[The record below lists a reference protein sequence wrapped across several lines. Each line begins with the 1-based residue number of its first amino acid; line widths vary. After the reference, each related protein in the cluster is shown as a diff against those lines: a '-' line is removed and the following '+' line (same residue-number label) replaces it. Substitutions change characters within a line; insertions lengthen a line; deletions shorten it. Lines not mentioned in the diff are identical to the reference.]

1 MKILSINDPK
11 FKEFGRIVRGFDA
24 SSILE
29 VLSKRECPADS
40 VIYNPSDPEIESL
53 PAAHE
58 IQEKLYGKMPI
69 QIGYTNGHCRK
80 MNALEYHRDSEFNV
94 ADQDIILF
102 LGRRQDLEDDFT
114 LNTEKVKAFRVPKGV
129 MVEIYATSLH
139 YAPCQTNEN
148 GYRCIVVLPRGT
160 NYPVEINVNGVDE
173 ERLMTATNKW
183 LIGHPDGGCD
193 EGTFIGLVGD
203 NPEV

>member
-1 MKILSINDPK
+1 MKILSIYDPE
-11 FKEFGRIVRGFDA
+11 FREFGRIVKGFDA
-24 SSILE
+24 SAILE
-29 VLSKRECPADS
+29 VLSRRECPADS
-40 VIYNPSDPEIESL
+40 VVYNPSDSEIESL
-53 PAAHE
+53 PEAHE

-94 ADQDIILF
+94 ADQDMILF
-102 LGRRQDLEDDFT
+102 LARRQDLEDDFT

-139 YAPCQTNEN
+139 YAPCQTSDA
-148 GYRCIVVLPRGT
+148 GYRCIVVLPKGT

-183 LIGHPDGGCD
+183 LIGHPDGGCE
-193 EGTFIGLVGD
+193 EGIFVGLTGD